1 MADKLPRTTG
11 SMQQYGAQALGGP
24 DNPRGTR
31 AGLVLLYAPDF
42 ASFAPAYTLSERDLV
57 IGRDPSC
64 GLCVPEGAVSR
75 QHARIRFQTGPTGGQ
90 RTTGETAQ
98 PSLVTG
104 GRWVINDLGSR
115 NGTLVD
121 GRFVNELALED
132 LHEIRVGDAIFKFVA
147 SGAEAFARYRID
159 GAVVAGAADAP
170 SSTGIVGG
178 LQIKLLLRALS
189 RVAKSEISVVVLGES
204 GTGKELFARELH
216 AASARRGSFQA
227 VNCAAIPGSL
237 LESELFGYKRGAFS
251 GADRDKVGIV
261 RAADNGTLFLDEIGD
276 MPLEAQAK
284 LLRVLQSKEIVPVGA
299 TAAEKVD
306 VRIVCAT
313 HRNLA
318 ALQKADR
325 FRGDLFARLNEYSL
339 VLPPLRERKEDIYA
353 LTRSMLVRHGR
364 QDLTMSFPFMT
375 GLLHYDWP
383 FNVRELEAAMKRAV
397 ALIEGPTLDAQH
409 LPDAIREVMQEYGTR
424 MFDGAL
430 RPGAVA
436 AMPPAMLSV
445 QATVPG
451 ISTALDDTNPTG
463 KSSETP
469 ALGRPAARPAAERG
483 AAPTEEELRALLAQ
497 HRGNVAAVGREFG
510 KERMQVHRWLK
521 RYNIDV
527 EQYR

>member
-1 MADKLPRTTG
+1 MAERQPRTTA
-11 SMQQYGAQALGGP
+11 SMQQYGTQGSP
-24 DNPRGTR
+24 DNPKGTR

-42 ASFAPAYTLSERDLV
+42 VSFAPAYTLSERDLI

-75 QHARIRFQTGPTGGQ
+75 QHARIRFQSGK
-90 RTTGETAQ
+90 
-98 PSLVTG
+98 
-104 GRWVINDLGSR
+104 WVVNDLGSR

-121 GRFVNELALED
+121 GRFVNELMLED
-132 LHEIRVGDAIFKFVA
+132 LHEIRVGDAIFKFVSA
-147 SGAEAFARYRID
+147 GAESFARYRID
-159 GAVVAGAADAP
+159 GAIVAGAPDAP

-178 LQIKLLLRALS
+178 LQIRLLLRALA

-216 AASARRGSFQA
+216 AASARKGSFQA

-251 GADRDKVGIV
+251 GADRDKVGLV
-261 RAADNGTLFLDEIGD
+261 RSADGGTLFLDEIGD

-299 TAAEKVD
+299 TVAERVD

-339 VLPPLRERKEDIYA
+339 VLPPLRERKEDIFA
-353 LTRSMLVRHGR
+353 LARSMLVRHGR
-364 QDLTMSFPFMT
+364 ADLAMSFPFMT

-383 FNVRELEAAMKRAV
+383 FNVRELEAAIKRAV
-397 ALIEGPTLDAQH
+397 ALVEGTVLDAQH

-424 MFDGAL
+424 TIEGNL
-430 RPGAVA
+430 RPGAFA
-436 AMPPAMLSV
+436 APTSLARSV
-445 QATVPG
+445 HATVPG
-451 ISTALDDTNPTG
+451 LLVDDAPLPPVGSVIQTG
-463 KSSETP
+463 E
-469 ALGRPAARPAAERG
+469 PAAMGTPLVQGGLAPRPIRG
-483 AAPTEEELRALLAQ
+483 ATPTEDELRALLAH

-521 RYNIDV
+521 RYGIDV
-527 EQYR
+527 DQYR